1 MKMYV
6 RYFIIGFLSLVSSCV
21 NEKEDAGMQPDAV
34 EVGDMLPEFTVVMN
48 DGRTVE
54 SGSLQGQPSFI
65 LFFNTA
71 CGDCRR
77 ELPLVQQMYE
87 RYGADGRMV
96 FMAISRE
103 QDALAVG
110 EYWADNGLTIPFRTD
125 RPYGLPFV
133 CLFVHTPH
141 LCRGCV
147 AGRSGG
153 FYGLSFGD
161 VGRLDVRDRT
171 CIKGNQRYGKVS
183 LRL

>member
-87 RYGADGRMV
+87 RYGAGR
-96 FMAISRE
+96 ISCRRVLGG
-103 QDALAVG
+103 QRTYD
-110 EYWADNGLTIPFRTD
+110 TFFRTD

>member
-110 EYWADNGLTIPFRTD
+110 EYWADNGLTIPFSAQTD
-125 RPYGLPFV
+125 RTVYH
-133 CLFVHTPH
+133 LFAYSSIPAFMSWMR
-141 LCRGCV
+141 RG
-147 AGRSGG
+147 SFGG
-153 FYGLSFGD
+153 FTDSPLATSEDLTYEIERVLKE
-161 VGRLDVRDRT
+161 
-171 CIKGNQRYGKVS
+171 IKDTEK
-183 LRL
+183 